1 MPETRPNTLIIGA
14 MKAST
19 TLLYTMLGR
28 HPRVWFPHDKEPHYF
43 TAADYDDP
51 KAWQRYLTLFKGCP
65 DDARIIA
72 EASTNYSK
80 LPHFGDT
87 PGRIRAKLGQPKLV
101 YILRDPVARA
111 VSNFRHSFVTRQ
123 YPAGMTS
130 ERAFAEDPIL
140 ITASRYAQQLDAY
153 HAEFGEGSVY
163 VMIAERLHA
172 DPAGE
177 MAGLGSYLG
186 IDKIDDWAETPDA
199 VNAIGQLAAAD
210 RADRLLGPSLRRKV
224 SALLPRAV
232 KDKLKNA
239 ASSDVQVPDVD
250 AATRER
256 VYNAVADDLARL
268 HTMLGSAIDLWPST
282 QRLTEATTERNQP
295 AA

>member
-28 HPRVWFPHDKEPHYF
+28 HPHVWFPDDKEPHYF
-43 TAADYDDP
+43 TAPDYAEP
-51 KAWQRYLTLFKGCP
+51 EAWQRYLALFKGCP
-65 DDARIIA
+65 ADARIIA

-80 LPHFGDT
+80 LSHFGDT
-87 PGRIRAKLGQPKLV
+87 PARIREKLGEPKLV

-123 YPAGMTS
+123 YPAGMTA
-130 ERAFAEDPIL
+130 ERAFEEDPIL
-140 ITASRYAQQLDAY
+140 LTASRYAHQLDAY
-153 HAEFGEGSVY
+153 HSEFGDGSVH
-163 VMIAERLHA
+163 VMVAERLHE

-177 MAGLGSYLG
+177 MARLAAYLG
-186 IDKIDDWAETPDA
+186 IDAIEDWATTPDA

-224 SALLPRAV
+224 SAFLPRGV
-232 KDKLKNA
+232 KEKLKNA
-239 ASSDVQVPDVD
+239 ASSDVAVPDV
-250 AATRER
+250 AHETRDR
-256 VYNAVADDLARL
+256 VFAAVADDLTRL
-268 HTMLGSAIDLWPST
+268 HTMLGEAIEIWPST
-282 QRLTEATTERNQP
+282 QRLLGAEPERNHP